1 MLTQIQICMCR
12 FLTPPVN
19 SCINDSCRISGHA
32 DSLISHHDS
41 TVVTVYSLSGPEIG
55 VKHALK
61 CRNCNY
67 IYHYSAYGRKTSI
80 GEKLYNQPRDLVEV
94 SDVIYCERELYE
106 LFCSLR
112 YISYIIYVYII
123 RITTHSLHCW
133 VSFSGFSESYTEFSM
148 KSCKQQMYM
157 QAWMK
162 NRKGIF
168 ILYFIVLSAACMICC
183 LLCIFITK
191 CIL

>member
-1 MLTQIQICMCR
+1 MYTHVCMLTQIQICMCR

-80 GEKLYNQPRDLVEV
+80 G
-94 SDVIYCERELYE
+94 
-106 LFCSLR
+106 
-112 YISYIIYVYII
+112 
-123 RITTHSLHCW
+123 
-133 VSFSGFSESYTEFSM
+133 
-148 KSCKQQMYM
+148 
-157 QAWMK
+157 
-162 NRKGIF
+162 
-168 ILYFIVLSAACMICC
+168 
-183 LLCIFITK
+183 
-191 CIL
+191 